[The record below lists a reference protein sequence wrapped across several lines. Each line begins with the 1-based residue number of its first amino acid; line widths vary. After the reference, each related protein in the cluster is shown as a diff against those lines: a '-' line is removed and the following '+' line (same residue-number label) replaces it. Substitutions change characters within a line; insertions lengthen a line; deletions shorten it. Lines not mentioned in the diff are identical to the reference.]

1 MKNKKIGKLFYLI
14 PGIFIIVGICILAAG
29 IPMLTSAIRFKE
41 NGTAVL
47 GVITKIESH
56 HNSEGEN
63 SHTVYVSYEYGGSI
77 YSDVRLNSYSSSMY
91 EGKEITLYCD
101 PDNPRRIKADSM
113 LYFGPGILMGIGCI
127 FMLVGGGILIPMAV
141 RSLKRKKVR
150 ELGKSIYAV
159 VEQIEYNANF
169 SVNGAHP
176 YVIYCTYR
184 DDYKDVSYRF
194 KSENLWSDPSE
205 VFPVG
210 STIEVKV
217 MENDYSSYYVNAE
230 ELDRRVI
237 DYT

>member
-1 MKNKKIGKLFYLI
+1 MI
-14 PGIFIIVGICILAAG
+14 PGIFIIVGICILVTG
-29 IPMLTSAIRFKE
+29 ILMFMSAIRFKE

-101 PDNPRRIKADSM
+101 PDNPRRIQTDSM
-113 LYFGPGILMGIGCI
+113 LYLGPGILMGIGCI

-141 RSLKRKKVR
+141 KSLKGKKVR

-159 VEQIEYNANF
+159 VEQIGYNANF

-184 DDYKDVSYRF
+184 DDYRDITYRF
-194 KSENLWSDPSE
+194 KSENLWSDPSV

-217 MENDYSSYYVNAE
+217 MENDYSSYYVNTE

>member
-1 MKNKKIGKLFYLI
+1 MKSRKTGKLFYLI
-14 PGIFIIVGICILAAG
+14 PGIFIIVGICILVAG
-29 IPMLTSAIRFKE
+29 IFWLTSAIRFKE
-41 NGTAVL
+41 NGATVS

-56 HNSEGEN
+56 YNSEGEN
-63 SHTVYVSYEYGGSI
+63 SHTVYVSYEYGGST

-101 PDNPRRIKADSM
+101 PDNPRHIQADSM
-113 LYFGPGILMGIGCI
+113 LYLGPGILLGIGII
-127 FMLVGGGILIPMAV
+127 FTLVGGGILIPMVV
-141 RSLKRKKVR
+141 RSLKGKKVR
-150 ELGKSIYAV
+150 ELGKSIYAT
-159 VEQIEYNANF
+159 VEQIVYNTNF

-184 DDYKDVSYRF
+184 DDYRDVTYRF
-194 KSENLWSDPSE
+194 KSENLWSDPSV

-217 MENDYSSYYVNAE
+217 MENDYSSYYVNTE
-230 ELDRRVI
+230 ELDRKVI

>member
-1 MKNKKIGKLFYLI
+1 MKSKKTGKLIFLI
-14 PGIFIIVGICILAAG
+14 PGIFIIVGICILVAG
-29 IPMLTSAIRFKE
+29 IFWLMSAIRFKE
-41 NGTAVL
+41 NGAAVP
-47 GVITKIESH
+47 GVITRIESH
-56 HNSEGEN
+56 YDSKGEN
-63 SHTVYVSYEYGGSI
+63 SHTVFVSFEYGGSV

-101 PDNPRRIKADSM
+101 PDNPRRIQVDSM
-113 LYFGPGILMGIGCI
+113 LYFGPGILMGIGFVFVLI
-127 FMLVGGGILIPMAV
+127 GGGILIPMVV
-141 RSLKRKKVR
+141 RSLKGKKVR
-150 ELGKSIYAV
+150 ELGKSIYAI
-159 VEQIEYNANF
+159 VEQIGYNTNF

-184 DDYKDVSYRF
+184 DDYRDITYRF
-194 KSENLWSDPSE
+194 KSGNLWSDPSV

-217 MENDYSSYYVNAE
+217 MENDYSSYFVNTE